1 MKRRVVITG
10 LGIIAPNGHGVAEY
24 EEALRAG
31 RSGIRFI
38 PKLEELKFGCHV
50 GGIPENIEEKAAAYF
65 DEESLLAMNESM
77 IYAGIAG
84 LDAWKD
90 AGLTVPKP
98 DGDIVHWDTG
108 AVIGIG
114 SSGMDTI
121 ETVVKKVDAGKA
133 RRLGS
138 TIVEQIMASS
148 VSAKMSGLLALGNEV
163 TTNSSACTTGTE
175 AVILGLQR
183 IRSGLAERMLCGGAD
198 GSSPYIW
205 AGFDAMKVLNTN
217 FNAEPARASR
227 PLSASAAGFIPGSG
241 SGVLVLESLES
252 AEGRGAR
259 IYAEVIGGALN
270 CGGQRLGG
278 SMTAPNPVGVQR
290 CVRSALL
297 DAGITGREVDAIN
310 GHLTATFADPHELR
324 NWSAALERSPDDFP
338 LVNSTKSMIG
348 HGLGAAGGME
358 CVAAIL
364 EIYKGFL
371 HPSINCEDLHEEVE
385 PFQKSI
391 VREAVS
397 RDMTILAKSSFGFG
411 DVNGCLIFRKWAP

>member
-10 LGIIAPNGHGVAEY
+10 LGIIAPNGHGLAQY
-24 EEALRAG
+24 EDALRSG

-38 PKLEELKFGCHV
+38 PRLEELKFGCHV
-50 GGIPENIEEKAAAYF
+50 GGIPQDVAEKSASYF
-65 DEESLLAMNESM
+65 DEEALLAMNESM

-84 LDAWKD
+84 IDAWKD
-90 AGLTVPKP
+90 AGLAIPES
-98 DGDIVHWDTG
+98 DGDLVHWDSG

-114 SSGMDTI
+114 SCGMDTI
-121 ETVVKKVDAGKA
+121 ESVVKKVDAGKA

-175 AVILGLQR
+175 AVIMGMLR
-183 IRSGLAERMLCGGAD
+183 IRAGLAERMLCGGAD

-205 AGFDAMKVLNTN
+205 AGFDAMKVLNAN
-217 FNAEPARASR
+217 FNAEPERASR

-252 AEGRGAR
+252 AERRGAR
-259 IYAEVIGGALN
+259 IYAEVLGGALN
-270 CGGQRLGG
+270 CGGQRQGG

-290 CVRSALL
+290 CVRAALA
-297 DAGITGREVDAIN
+297 DAEVTGRDVDAIN

-324 NWSAALERSPDDFP
+324 NWSAALERPPEDFP
-338 LVNSTKSMIG
+338 YVNSTKSMIG

-364 EIYKGFL
+364 ELSKGFL
-371 HPSINCEDLHEEVE
+371 HPSINCEDLHEDVR
-385 PFQKSI
+385 PFEKSI
-391 VREAVS
+391 VTEALPL
-397 RDMTILAKSSFGFG
+397 DMTILAKSSFGFG